1 MWSGE
6 IFLDMVP
13 NRLIS
18 ADLSGC
24 FRVNVNDSLSMLAK
38 NKAALR
44 FAPREPLMSR
54 QDRTVSTQPRQA
66 GWGRAAKGLV
76 LAAAGGLL
84 MMLQA
89 CSTTEMP
96 QAKYPIYMQDKPAE
110 AVQTPAQAGDDR
122 PVVAAPS
129 TSPVAPK
136 GVTPGGKVETAD
148 LAPPPPPPPPP
159 PSTSASASSGD
170 ETPAVPVKDAR
181 AGFVYVLQ
189 PHDTLYGVS
198 RRFGVPVAQIY
209 SLNGLPPN
217 ASLRIGQ
224 KILLPPSAVD
234 KGVDPHASGP
244 GMVKLAAAL
253 SAKPVPVEAAKPKP
267 ETPSASPAKPA
278 VAKPVIAA
286 PAKPA
291 NFDQPAPKAE
301 TKAPPPEPVSGFP
314 SNEKLSQMGRGMFG
328 WPLRGKILV
337 PFGQLAPNVRNDGI
351 NIAAQTGADVKAA
364 ADGVVVYQGN
374 QVKELGNT
382 VYIKHA
388 NGWYTGYSHLASMN
402 VQNNQHVTK
411 GQVIGTAGQT
421 GVIDQ
426 PQLHFEIRYTPSTD
440 IARPIDPM
448 LVLPQ

>member
-1 MWSGE
+1 
-6 IFLDMVP
+6 
-13 NRLIS
+13 
-18 ADLSGC
+18 
-24 FRVNVNDSLSMLAK
+24 
-38 NKAALR
+38 
-44 FAPREPLMSR
+44 MSR
-54 QDRTVSTQPRQA
+54 QDRTASIRRNA
-66 GWGRAAKGLV
+66 GAVWGRAAKGL
-76 LAAAGGLL
+76 AAAATGGLL
-84 MMLQA
+84 MLLQA

-96 QAKYPIYMQDKPAE
+96 QPKYPIYMQDKPAE

-129 TSPVAPK
+129 TGPVAPK
-136 GVTPGGKVETAD
+136 GVTPGGKVETTE

-159 PSTSASASSGD
+159 PTSASASSSD
-170 ETPAVPVKDAR
+170 ETPAAPVRDAR

-209 SLNGLPPN
+209 DLNGLPPN
-217 ASLRIGQ
+217 TSLRVGQ
-224 KILLPPSAVD
+224 KILLPPTAVD

-253 SAKPVPVEAAKPKP
+253 SAKPAEPAKPKP
-267 ETPSASPAKPA
+267 EAAPPAKPA
-278 VAKPVIAA
+278 VTKPAVAT
-286 PAKPA
+286 PSKPA
-291 NFDQPAPKAE
+291 NFDQPAPKPE
-301 TKAPPPEPVSGFP
+301 TKAPPPEPVAGFP
-314 SNEKLSQMGRGMFG
+314 GNEKLSQMGRGMFG

-351 NIAAQTGADVKAA
+351 NIAAETGADVKAA

-388 NGWYTGYSHLASMN
+388 NGWYTGYSHLASMT

-421 GVIDQ
+421 GVIDR

>member
-1 MWSGE
+1 
-6 IFLDMVP
+6 
-13 NRLIS
+13 
-18 ADLSGC
+18 
-24 FRVNVNDSLSMLAK
+24 
-38 NKAALR
+38 
-44 FAPREPLMSR
+44 MSR
-54 QDRTVSTQPRQA
+54 QDPTVSTRLHWPEVWARVVK
-66 GWGRAAKGLV
+66 GRVFKGFA
-76 LAAAGGLL
+76 LAATGGMFL
-84 MMLQA
+84 MLQA
-89 CSTTEMP
+89 CSSTEMGEP
-96 QAKYPIYMQDKPAE
+96 KYPIYMQDKPAE

-122 PVVAAPS
+122 PVIAPPPVTAA
-129 TSPVAPK
+129 APK
-136 GVTPGGKVETAD
+136 GNVETTD

-159 PSTSASASSGD
+159 PSTMASSSASSV
-170 ETPAVPVKDAR
+170 PVAPVKDSR
-181 AGFVYVLQ
+181 AAFVYVLQ

-209 SLNGLPPN
+209 DLNGLAPN

-234 KGVDPHASGP
+234 KGVDPHASGS

-253 SAKPVPVEAAKPKP
+253 SAKPAVTPAPVPSAKAKPESAAAAKSDGKS
-267 ETPSASPAKPA
+267 TVAKPA
-278 VAKPVIAA
+278 VTAPARPATFDAPAAKPETRA
-286 PAKPA
+286 PQA
-291 NFDQPAPKAE
+291 
-301 TKAPPPEPVSGFP
+301 EPVSGFP
-314 SNEKLSQMGRGMFG
+314 SNEKLSQMGRGLFG

-351 NIAAQTGADVKAA
+351 NIAADSGADVKAA
-364 ADGVVVYQGN
+364 SDGVVVYEGN

-388 NGWYTGYSHLASMN
+388 NGWYTGYSHLATMT
-402 VQNNQHVTK
+402 VQNNQHVTR

-421 GVIDQ
+421 GTIDR